1 MERFWKTLA
10 ALLAFVVIAAACGSS
25 VDDAV
30 DAAGEAVDEVEDAA
44 GDAVDDA
51 TDAVDEAMAEDGEV
65 GSISADNIVT
75 GPSGMTI
82 DLNECPDDWAND
94 TGITDTEI
102 TLGHSFPFSGTLAT
116 YGGISD
122 GMVAYLEAVSEENPE
137 WFGGRSVKM
146 VVLDDAYEPARSV
159 SNSQQLV
166 EDDKIFA
173 FASMAGTPSNL
184 AVYDYLNDQCVPHLF
199 PATGH
204 PAWADPENHPWTVGS
219 YLAYTTEGSLMGK
232 WIDDKIT
239 EGELPAGSKVAVL
252 QLNND
257 FGKAY
262 SDGLAEYIEA
272 NSPDFEVVKTELFEG
287 SAPNLTN
294 EFTTIAA
301 EDADALIVVAA
312 GTSCTQAITEEA
324 QSQWDPAVKIMSST
338 CQTLTLW
345 TAAENSVNEG
355 WVTAS
360 DRKDIVDPAFDDDEF
375 TIRAREIFDNAGVDY
390 KANANA
396 GFGLVFAPPIVEA
409 LRLANEAP
417 GGINR
422 TNLMVAAWSMDFE
435 HPWLRGGARW
445 HTDGPNDGFPV
456 ESAQF
461 LQYLPDEQRFD
472 TVSDLI
478 ELDGT
483 TPLCAWD
490 GVACQ

>member
-1 MERFWKTLA
+1 MERFWTTMI
-10 ALLAFVVIAAACGSS
+10 ALLALATVAAACGSS
-25 VDDAV
+25 STDDAV
-30 DAAGEAVDEVEDAA
+30 DAVDAA
-44 GDAVDDA
+44 KDAADK
-51 TDAVDEAMAEDGEV
+51 AVSAAGGASAAPGEP
-65 GSISADNIVT
+65 GAISDDNIVT

-82 DLNECPDDWAND
+82 DLNTCPEGWTND

-102 TLGHSFPFSGTLAT
+102 VLGHSFPFSGTLAT

-122 GMVAYLEAVSEENPE
+122 GMVAYINAVSDENPD
-137 WFGGRSVKM
+137 WFGGRTVRT

-159 SNSQQLV
+159 SNAQQLV
-166 EDDKIFA
+166 EGDEIFA

-184 AVYDYLNDQCVPHLF
+184 AVYDYLNEQCVPHLF

-239 EGELPAGSKVAVL
+239 EGELPAGAKVAVL

-262 SDGLAEYIEA
+262 SDGLAEYVAKNI
-272 NSPDFEVVKTELFEG
+272 PDFEVVATELFEG

-294 EFTTIAA
+294 EFTTIASA
-301 EDADALIVVAA
+301 DADALIVVAA

-360 DRKDIVDPAFDDDEF
+360 DRKDIVDPAFDDDKF
-375 TIRAREIFDNAGVDY
+375 TQQARKIFDDAGIDY

-396 GFGLVFAPPIVEA
+396 GFGLVFGPPIVEA
-409 LRLANEAP
+409 LKLANEAP
-417 GGINR
+417 GGITR
-422 TNLMVAAWSMDFE
+422 TNLMVAAWAMDFK

-461 LQYLPDEQRFD
+461 LEYVPAGQRFE

-490 GVACQ
+490 GVSCQ